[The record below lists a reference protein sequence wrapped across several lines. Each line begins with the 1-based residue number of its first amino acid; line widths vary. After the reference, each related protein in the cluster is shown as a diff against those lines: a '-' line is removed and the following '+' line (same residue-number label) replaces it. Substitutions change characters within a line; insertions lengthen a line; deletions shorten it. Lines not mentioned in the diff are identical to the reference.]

1 MGAGSG
7 FKTFVTGDVLTAADT
22 NGYLMQGVWV
32 FANAAARTAAVT
44 SPQEGNMSYLKDTNS
59 TEYYSGSAWV
69 AIAPAAAGGWTLE
82 STTALS
88 GSSTSL
94 TIPSG
99 YKQVKI
105 WIENYQLTAN
115 AVTSFRLN
123 SISTN
128 THNNNILRFY
138 SPNSNTGGELGA
150 QFYLSFGQT
159 CTTGNNKN
167 ASIIT
172 LENYENTT
180 SYKLLTGISNEY
192 GTAGYETSMAMTEFA
207 WLNTSAITSLQLRAG
222 ASTWS
227 GGTAYVYGVK

>member
-1 MGAGSG
+1 MAAGQG
-7 FKTFVTGDVLTAADT
+7 FKTFATGDVLTAADT

-32 FANAAARTAAVT
+32 FASAAARTSAVT
-44 SPQEGNMSYLKDTNS
+44 SPQEGNMSFLKDTNS
-59 TEYYSGSAWV
+59 TEYYDGSSWV
-69 AIAPAAAGGWTLE
+69 AVSGASGGWTLE

-88 GSSTSL
+88 GASTNL

-105 WIENYQLTAN
+105 WIENYQLTGN

-159 CTTGNNKN
+159 CATGNNKN

-192 GTAGYETSMAMTEFA
+192 GTTGYETSMAMTEFA
-207 WLNTSAITSLQLRAG
+207 WLNTAAITSLQLRAG

>member
-1 MGAGSG
+1 MAAGLG
-7 FKTFVTGDVLTAADT
+7 LKTFVTGDVLTAADT

-32 FANAAARTAAVT
+32 FASAAARSAAVT
-44 SPQEGNMSYLKDTNS
+44 SPQEGNFSFLKDTNS
-59 TEYYSGSAWV
+59 TEYYDGSAWV
-69 AIAPAAAGGWTLE
+69 AVAIASGGWTLE

-94 TIPSG
+94 TIPTG

-105 WIENYQLTAN
+105 WVENYQLTGT

-123 SISTN
+123 SVSTN
-128 THNNNILRFY
+128 TNNNNILRFY

-159 CTTGNNKN
+159 AETGNNKN

-180 SYKLLTGISNEY
+180 SYKILQNMSIEY
-192 GTAGYETSMAMTEFA
+192 GTGGYANSMALSELA

-222 ASTWS
+222 ASTWA

>member
-1 MGAGSG
+1 MAAGLG
-7 FKTFVTGDVLTAADT
+7 LKTFVTGDVLTAADT

-44 SPQEGNMSYLKDTNS
+44 SPQDGNMSYLKDTNS

-105 WIENYQLTAN
+105 WVENYQLTGT

-128 THNNNILRFY
+128 TNNNNILRFY

-150 QFYLSFGQT
+150 QFYMSFGQT
-159 CTTGNNKN
+159 AATGDNKN
-167 ASIIT
+167 FSVIT

-180 SYKLLTGISNEY
+180 SYKVLQGMSIEY
-192 GTAGYETSMAMTEFA
+192 GTSGYENSMALTEFA
-207 WLNTSAITSLQLRAG
+207 WLNTAAITSLQLRAG
-222 ASTWS
+222 SSTWA